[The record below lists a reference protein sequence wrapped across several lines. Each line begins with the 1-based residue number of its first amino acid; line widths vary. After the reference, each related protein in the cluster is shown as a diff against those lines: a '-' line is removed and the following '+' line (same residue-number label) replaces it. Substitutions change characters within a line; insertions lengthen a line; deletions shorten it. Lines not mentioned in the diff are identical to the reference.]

1 METFQHSDFT
11 DANNLNSFE
20 NTNGKFGA
28 IFGQIIYCSHA
39 RMQYMSPPLYSRKQ
53 IFVGP
58 RDETFYSPGNQV
70 GFVNTVFGKYFLA
83 EYIEKYKLPEPQV
96 ILVHV
101 DEYQSNLPLD
111 IGEFKCKK
119 IMILGDTHHST
130 LGLNKVGEYF
140 ADHSF
145 DYYLADCKKN
155 HLHFFYETHPQRNYV
170 FFPGFRNR
178 FEAKIFNFNKKK
190 AVSLIGQLKSS
201 HPYRLS
207 IVEKLKHCRIPMVI
221 SEALQVQ
228 AAKIYSEFLININVS
243 LNNEFNMRFIEVI
256 SAGGFLLTDRI
267 STFTGYNE
275 IFVENEDFVFYENE
289 NDLVDKINYFYQNPE
304 KAIKIARSGWGK
316 FISSLSIKKRREQF
330 EELIML
336 NNCKSLPNFKDE
348 RFSYT
353 TKDMLELIG
362 FRKIFYGFMQE
373 INKVGFFRVL
383 LPNHL
388 HEAVSLDVKD
398 LCRLEFQTYRDIIS
412 LKEIPAINA
421 PGDFPLVLVAS
432 SEFIKSLT
440 KDQTLLTKFTKII
453 KV

>member
-1 METFQHSDFT
+1 
-11 DANNLNSFE
+11 
-20 NTNGKFGA
+20 
-28 IFGQIIYCSHA
+28 
-39 RMQYMSPPLYSRKQ
+39 
-53 IFVGP
+53 
-58 RDETFYSPGNQV
+58 
-70 GFVNTVFGKYFLA
+70 
-83 EYIEKYKLPEPQV
+83 
-96 ILVHV
+96 
-101 DEYQSNLPLD
+101 
-111 IGEFKCKK
+111 
-119 IMILGDTHHST
+119 
-130 LGLNKVGEYF
+130 LNKVGEYF